1 MSFKM
6 VVHYHNHNNLGT
18 AVPQNKAMAK
28 NKPKGAGHEKKHGRG
43 HVGLGWHV
51 QGSVSADW

>member
-1 MSFKM
+1 M